1 MAKRKDA
8 LDGNVYWSGRKL
20 YRILQDDNVRFIL
33 INFNIW
39 LALIISY
46 LTFYKNLCPLKS
58 VCIANFIQLW
68 F

>member
-33 INFNIW
+33 INFNI
-39 LALIISY
+39 
-46 LTFYKNLCPLKS
+46 
-58 VCIANFIQLW
+58 
-68 F
+68 